1 LSTVLLTSFAI
12 VCADGSKFGRQGL
25 IRVCGP
31 DTVHMLVTDQRL
43 DARFVE
49 GLSLSDVQM
58 CIAE

>member
-1 LSTVLLTSFAI
+1 LTSFAI

-49 GLSLSDVQM
+49 GLSLSDVEM